1 MLGNEVLVLGHGVED
16 LEVAVQALVECHD
29 RRDVA
34 AAVAVVGCGPHGD
47 ELLIEHELVTLLHEL
62 MSTRHQV
69 EAVVLQEVTDD
80 T

>member
-16 LEVAVQALVECHD
+16 LEVAVQALVERHD

-34 AAVAVVGCGPHGD
+34 AAVAVVGRGPHGD
-47 ELLIEHELVTLLHEL
+47 ELLIEHELVALLHEL